1 MKLELL
7 TSTITDYVANG
18 SFSSLRENAKY
29 VSKEEG
35 YARVIRLTDQN
46 DNYSES
52 CAIYVNE
59 ESYNF
64 LKKSKLSS
72 GDIIVTNVGA
82 YLGTVFQCPELN
94 IPMTLGPNAILIKPN
109 EDLVI
114 NKYLYYLLFSKYG
127 HDKLISLVS
136 GSAMPK
142 FNKTDLK
149 SLDLNIHSLDIQQHI
164 VNTIGSVDDLI
175 ENYQKRINR
184 ICTILSI
191 SLRKYDEKVSIE
203 YYKPKIIKSGIV
215 KFDKTKVYTDT
226 STIEGIN
233 NMSDGEIITFSKRP
247 SRANMQPIKN
257 SVWFAK
263 MKGSNKKLII
273 ADNDFDLINDYILST
288 GYLGVEASSKL
299 PLSLLSAIII
309 SDDFN
314 EQRDLNSV
322 GTTMAGVNNETFLKI
337 LVPKLGDNEIK
348 NYESKYSTLI
358 KELSLLR
365 KKINELKIIKSK
377 LLDKYF

>member
-1 MKLELL
+1 M
-7 TSTITDYVANG
+7 
-18 SFSSLRENAKY
+18 
-29 VSKEEG
+29 
-35 YARVIRLTDQN
+35 
-46 DNYSES
+46 
-52 CAIYVNE
+52 
-59 ESYNF
+59 SY
-64 LKKSKLSS
+64 
-72 GDIIVTNVGA
+72 
-82 YLGTVFQCPELN
+82 
-94 IPMTLGPNAILIKPN
+94 
-109 EDLVI
+109 
-114 NKYLYYLLFSKYG
+114 
-127 HDKLISLVS
+127 
-136 GSAMPK
+136 
-142 FNKTDLK
+142 
-149 SLDLNIHSLDIQQHI
+149 
-164 VNTIGSVDDLI
+164 
-175 ENYQKRINR
+175 
-184 ICTILSI
+184 
-191 SLRKYDEKVSIE
+191 
-203 YYKPKIIKSGIV
+203 
-215 KFDKTKVYTDT
+215 
-226 STIEGIN
+226 
-233 NMSDGEIITFSKRP
+233 GEIITFSKRP

-288 GYLGVEASSKL
+288 GYLGVEASSRL

>member
-1 MKLELL
+1 MNIKKFNDICLN
-7 TSTITDYVANG
+7 ITDG
-18 SFSSLRENAKY
+18 THST
-29 VSKEEG
+29 
-35 YARVIRLTDQN
+35 VI
-46 DNYSES
+46 DNP
-52 CAIYVNE
+52 
-59 ESYNF
+59 
-64 LKKSKLSS
+64 S
-72 GDIIVTNVGA
+72 G
-82 YLGTVFQCPELN
+82 E
-94 IPMTLGPNAILIKPN
+94 
-109 EDLVI
+109 
-114 NKYLYYLLFSKYG
+114 YYLLSCKNVKDGRINVSSSDRKIDSNTINQLRKRTKMNKGDVVLTTVGTIGESSIIKTENPNYEFQRSVAIIKPDNNIIEPVYL
-127 HDKLISLVS
+127 HYYLISPLGQSVIKARVK
-136 GSAMPK
+136 GAAQPCL
-142 FNKTDLK
+142 FLNDLK
-149 SLDLNIHSLDIQQHI
+149 DMEIDLPSKIEQQHI

-191 SLRKYDEKVSIE
+191 SLRKYDEKVPIE

-288 GYLGVEASSKL
+288 GYLGVEASSRL